1 MPPLFLFP
9 GRAALFVLLGCAWF
23 YFFDQFLSFP
33 DRQEWETGEYFERFF
48 CDWIVCDR
56 WLLPVLFH
64 RLGQLVIPTF
74 TGVVL
79 GSYDVRGA

>member
-1 MPPLFLFP
+1 MWYMPPLFLFP

-48 CDWIVCDR
+48 VTGLYVIDGCC
-56 WLLPVLFH
+56 LF
-64 RLGQLVIPTF
+64 
-74 TGVVL
+74 
-79 GSYDVRGA
+79 